1 MKKWSIRAM
10 ALTALCALGAPAGAQ
25 TFPSKNISIV
35 LPLAPGSGMDTIARL
50 YGEKLQKSLGKP
62 VLIENKPGA
71 AFMLATQHVA
81 AAPPDGHTLLV
92 ATSGPMAINPSL
104 YKQISY
110 DPEKD
115 FTPVALYLKSPFVL
129 VIDPALPVKSVPEL
143 IRFMKDAKAPLT
155 YVTPGAGNMQH
166 LATEYMMQIFGVEA
180 VHVPYRNS
188 PQSILDIAGGHVNFG
203 FVEVGSSFPL
213 IRDGKLRALAVSSQT
228 RLPVLP
234 DVPPFS
240 EVSGTPEFEAVSWHM
255 LLAPSAT
262 PRAIV
267 EQLHGEMKKAMADEE
282 LKRKIAEIGLIPFDT
297 PDIEGMRAYLKAERG
312 KWSAMVRK
320 LGLEGSQ

>member
-297 PDIEGMRAYLKAERG
+297 PDIEGMRAYLKSERG